1 MWGLGALL
9 ETMDRHKFN
18 SYLNDNFNIILDLPK
33 SKEQID
39 ATIFDFFITE
49 EGILN
54 IDYYQFLLKLINLT
68 LGEWEHWNVAMST
81 AAQAE
86 TFSSDYSQV
95 LVPILESVR
104 ITYLINIIAIQEHPV
119 LLIGEQGS
127 GKTVMMKSN
136 MKSAKPELY
145 LNRSFN
151 FSSATSPYQFQVM
164 HKKYNINIILYL
176 YIII

>member
-1 MWGLGALL
+1 ML
-9 ETMDRHKFN
+9 
-18 SYLNDNFNIILDLPK
+18 
-33 SKEQID
+33 
-39 ATIFDFFITE
+39 
-49 EGILN
+49 
-54 IDYYQFLLKLINLT
+54 
-68 LGEWEHWNVAMST
+68 LGEWEHWNVAMSM
-81 AAQAE
+81 AIQAE

-104 ITYLINIIAIQEHPV
+104 ITYLINIIAMQEHPV

-136 MKSAKPELY
+136 MRSAKPELY

-164 HKKYNINIILYL
+164 H
-176 YIII
+176 